1 MFSTTTISNL
11 SAVNRVILGLLVFL
25 LTHMTFHS
33 FSYVSL
39 LLSVIIIYTSMFC
52 ILFKKQVTIMFN
64 NLKSY
69 AFQKFM
75 MGGMVPSY
83 NPSLQHV
90 HIDSKG
96 NIIEGGEFE
105 DDDDGDFDDV
115 ADVLDDI
122 LDDVVDDVANDV
134 ADDVADDG
142 SDTS

>member
-1 MFSTTTISNL
+1 MFSTSTISNL
-11 SAVNRVILGLLVFL
+11 SHVNRVILAGMVFL
-25 LTHMTFHS
+25 LSHMIFHA

-39 LLSVIIIYTSMFC
+39 LLSVIIIYTSIFVS
-52 ILFKKQVTIMFN
+52 LFDKQATIMFN

-75 MGGMVPSY
+75 MGGVVPSY
-83 NPSLQHV
+83 NASLQHV

-96 NIIEGGEFE
+96 NIIEGEKFE
-105 DDDDGDFDDV
+105 DDGDFDDV

-122 LDDVVDDVANDV
+122 LDEV
-134 ADDVADDG
+134 ADGVVDDG